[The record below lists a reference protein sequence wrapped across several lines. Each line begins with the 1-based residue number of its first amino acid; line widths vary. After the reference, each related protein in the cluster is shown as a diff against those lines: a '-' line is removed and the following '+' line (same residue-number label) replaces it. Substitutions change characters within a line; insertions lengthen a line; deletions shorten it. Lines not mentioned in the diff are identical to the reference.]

1 MIFFSFRAE
10 SHNNGVKHVFKEQHV
25 NLSLDCLVNKL
36 FKADK
41 PQHNQTS
48 TAKHITLLPPGGGA
62 FPVEG
67 MPVKS
72 LPHCCDINQN
82 NPKKLNMSTVVVGF
96 TF

>member
-1 MIFFSFRAE
+1 MLNCVKHSPPDCSNDFFFPFRAE

-48 TAKHITLLPPGGGA
+48 TAKHITLLPPGGVQ
-62 FPVEG
+62 VEG
-67 MPVKS
+67 MPLTS
-72 LPHCCDINQN
+72 
-82 NPKKLNMSTVVVGF
+82 
-96 TF
+96 